1 MAWALGRFDGT
12 ALYEHSDPNRGEQL
26 DWGTYVFD
34 FGRAEVRNFLV
45 GPTRCI
51 GLQDFHIDGL
61 RVDAGR
67 LDAVPRLFAGRW
79 VAGRRMSTAAGR
91 TSKPCSSCRR

>member
-1 MAWALGRFDGT
+1 DAWALGRFDGA

-45 GPTRCI
+45 ANALYGCRSSTSTVCGWTPSPRCSTWTTRGPW
-51 GLQDFHIDGL
+51 
-61 RVDAGR
+61 A
-67 LDAVPRLFAGRW
+67 
-79 VAGRRMSTAAGR
+79 AGRRMPTAAGK
-91 TSKPCSSCRR
+91 TSRRCSSCRR